1 MRQTMKFQ
9 PPAASGRAERRP
21 YQTPACRVFTFRG
34 GGALCDSGDLI
45 DDEEGGGTG
54 TGNSGEGPGYN
65 DPDQP

>member
-1 MRQTMKFQ
+1 MRQTMTFQ
-9 PPAASGRAERRP
+9 RPAAGGFAERRP
-21 YQTPACRVFTFRG
+21 YRAPACRVFTFRG
-34 GGALCDSGDLI
+34 GNRLCDSGDLI